1 MELTYRVQRADLW
14 RGAVYSN
21 THHPQ
26 LLVYLLYP
34 LFLILLNVTL
44 PLMRGDFTG
53 ALWVLLR
60 FLVLMFL
67 TAFVVIAF
75 TTYKR
80 MPSENTERFCT
91 ERIGPYGFECLV
103 PEGHRYAAWQDVLK
117 ITETPQ
123 DFFLFAKK
131 GKSYIIPKRAFGTPE
146 QAQAFLQAAETYRSD
161 AKSGLPPP
169 TQEGIWPPA
178 PRATDSQ
185 EPGETQKHY
194 QKH

>member
-53 ALWVLLR
+53 AFWVLLR

-67 TAFVVIAF
+67 TAFVVIGF

-91 ERIGPYGFECLV
+91 ERIGPYGFECFV

-131 GKSYIIPKRAFGTPE
+131 GKSYIIPKRAFGSSE
-146 QAQAFLQAAETYRSD
+146 QAQAFLQAAETYWNS
-161 AKSGLPPP
+161 AKMGLPAPM
-169 TQEGIWPPA
+169 QEGVWPPA
-178 PRATDSQ
+178 PRTGDSQ
-185 EPGETQKHY
+185 ESGETPKH
-194 QKH
+194 